1 MKVLVSDNLSP
12 QGVKILQKG
21 KGLAVDV
28 KTGLAPEEL
37 MPPALDIESAVERY
51 G

>member
-21 KGLAVDV
+21 KGIAVDV

-37 MPPALDIESAVERY
+37 RSIIGEYHD